1 MTKTISQA
9 AAVKAISEK
18 VNGSALNITS
28 AAIGA
33 HKAAGKLSTQV
44 RALMQSPAPVVEA
57 TLSQAFAM
65 LAERV
70 KPDVWPTI
78 ANSIATNVR
87 IIVKGLPDETRP
99 QVCYIALDRGACTAN
114 VVVMA
119 KATVAQL
126 EKRLGHDQKALNAA
140 KEKLF
145 GKPAAQPLHNPEQP
159 PQVAG
164 SNDKHAP
171 LGGVLGALIEQTK
184 GLRTGDLMELVKRL
198 QAEIEAREAARLAE
212 EETKGKVTAK
222 GKPNA
227 KSRGESQ
234 RVAKNQPAKP
244 SAASAAPTAPTVEA
258 KPTAQPAKTRR
269 STTKPEAAPV
279 CTPTAAAAA

>member
-1 MTKTISQA
+1 MTKTVSQS

-87 IIVKGLPDETRP
+87 IIVKGLPDESRP

-171 LGGVLGALIEQTK
+171 LGGVLGALMEQTK
-184 GLRTGDLMELVKRL
+184 SLRTGDLMELVKRL

-212 EETKGKVTAK
+212 EEAKGKVTAK

-234 RVAKNQPAKP
+234 RVAKRIGAAK
-244 SAASAAPTAPTVEA
+244 AGKGGETEAEAGAHGTTVE
-258 KPTAQPAKTRR
+258 PV
-269 STTKPEAAPV
+269 AA
-279 CTPTAAAAA
+279 